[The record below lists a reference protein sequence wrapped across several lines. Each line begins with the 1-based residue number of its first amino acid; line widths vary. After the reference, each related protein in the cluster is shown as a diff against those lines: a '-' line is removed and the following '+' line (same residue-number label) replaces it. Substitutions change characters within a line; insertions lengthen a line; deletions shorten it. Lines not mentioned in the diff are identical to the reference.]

1 MAKILTLGEPAYKY
15 LVPRFRPKTSH
26 L

>member
-15 LVPRFRPKTSH
+15 LVPRFQPKTSH